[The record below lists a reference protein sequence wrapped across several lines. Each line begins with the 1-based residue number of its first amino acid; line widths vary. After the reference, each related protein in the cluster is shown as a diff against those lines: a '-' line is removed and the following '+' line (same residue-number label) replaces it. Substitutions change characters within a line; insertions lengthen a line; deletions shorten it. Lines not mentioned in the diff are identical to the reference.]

1 MWVGEGAGCH
11 WPATRR
17 VYLFL
22 FSPRLSVSLVHC
34 IRFLHSYLL
43 YVSRSL
49 IAACSLSYLLACW
62 VLRPARWGCVL
73 DVMSWSP
80 WRKRA
85 KEGGFEIRG
94 KYTQVIV
101 PYPERAEESY
111 RGVQPRATESS
122 DLPSPPR
129 ITWGLGRSEIATE
142 STRRTALEGLAG
154 ASSQLTFGELY
165 EPPIHPLFFSAPENW
180 ARSTRRRRNAGQ
192 GRYARRRC
200 GEACRDGMFG
210 TCEACMHAC
219 AVCTVLTYMKQGPDW
234 AW

>member
-1 MWVGEGAGCH
+1 M
-11 WPATRR
+11 
-17 VYLFL
+17 YLFI
-22 FSPRLSVSLVHC
+22 FSLSLCVS
-34 IRFLHSYLL
+34 RPLHTFPTHGSYLL

-49 IAACSLSYLLACW
+49 IAARSLSCLLACW
-62 VLRPARWGCVL
+62 VLRRARWGCVL

-165 EPPIHPLFFSAPENW
+165 EPPIHPLFFFSSREL
-180 ARSTRRRRNAGQ
+180 
-192 GRYARRRC
+192 
-200 GEACRDGMFG
+200 GEEHEETA
-210 TCEACMHAC
+210 
-219 AVCTVLTYMKQGPDW
+219 
-234 AW
+234 